1 MRLKQIETFIAIV
14 DTGSIRA
21 AARKLHVSQP
31 AVTKSLRRLEDE
43 LHAQLL
49 RRTPHGV
56 VPTDAGR
63 AFFTR
68 VRVAHMEIRKAGE
81 EVIRLGGEN
90 SGSIALGSGPLGMLL
105 IVPDAVAQFR
115 RELPLVRIRIL
126 EAFSTTFLP
135 MVRNGT
141 LDLAIGT
148 RTSATL
154 DSALRFRPIFRNNF
168 VVAARK
174 GHPLRG
180 ARSLAEL
187 VGADWI
193 VPMAEGGRLEQAFS
207 SAGLPFPRRVIDCG
221 SYGAIVSLLA
231 KTDMLAITSQRLLA
245 SSFVIGMLLPIPVT
259 ERLPSYPVGLY
270 TRMDPPLTS
279 AAATMARTIASLA
292 RSLAQTT

>member
-14 DTGSIRA
+14 ETGSIRA

-31 AVTKSLRRLEDE
+31 AVTKSIRGLEDE

-56 VPTDAGR
+56 VPTAAGR

-68 VRVAHMEIRKAGE
+68 VRVAHTEIRKAGE
-81 EVIRLGGEN
+81 EVTRLGGES
-90 SGSIALGSGPLGMLL
+90 SGSISLGSGPLGMLL

-115 RELPLVRIRIL
+115 RECPLVRIRIL
-126 EAFSTTFLP
+126 EAFSRTFLP
-135 MVRNGT
+135 MLRDGT

-154 DSALRFRPIFRNNF
+154 DPALRFRPLFRNNF
-168 VVAARK
+168 VVAARN

-187 VGADWI
+187 AAADWI

-207 SAGLPFPRRVIDCG
+207 LAGLPFPRRVIDCG
-221 SYGAIVSLLA
+221 SYGAIISLLA
-231 KTDMLAITSQRLLA
+231 KTDLVALTSQRVLAGSFASGLLQ
-245 SSFVIGMLLPIPVT
+245 PIPVT
-259 ERLPSYPVGLY
+259 ERIPSYTVGLY

-279 AAATMARTIASLA
+279 AAATMAKTITSLA